1 MKLVTLN
8 LEGFRCFKNKT
19 VIPFH
24 SLTVFIGENDSGKS
38 TLLKSIGLLLDKRE
52 ASENDYFSESENSI
66 NSFIIEGVFFTQGLE
81 FGDEKRKYCIN
92 NTFTIKKTYTKAYCK
107 CA

>member
-38 TLLKSIGLLLDKRE
+38 TLLNAIKDKYNE
-52 ASENDYFSESENSI
+52 IDVKKVMDPIYLQMKKENP
-66 NSFIIEGVFFTQGLE
+66 
-81 FGDEKRKYCIN
+81 KK
-92 NTFTIKKTYTKAYCK
+92 IK
-107 CA
+107 